1 MQILPVLDLLQGV
14 VVRGVAGH
22 RETYRPIASQ
32 ICPSA
37 EPLAIARAFRDHFG
51 LERLY
56 VADLDAILHQRPNLD
71 VYRQLSQDGFT
82 LCVDAGVRDVH
93 AATTVLQAGAAS
105 VIAGLESTPLPEML
119 QELVAHCGSERVL
132 FSLDLQGGQPL
143 VGAGAWSGMTPWQI
157 ARLAIQHGI
166 ERLIV
171 LDLAQVGIG
180 AGLSTLELCAEIR
193 AADPH
198 VELITGGGVR
208 NRADL
213 QLLAAAGLDGVL
225 IASALHNGQ
234 LSRSDLE
241 CV

>member
-14 VVRGVAGH
+14 VVRGVAGR
-22 RETYRPIASQ
+22 RETYRPIESQ

-51 LERLY
+51 LDRLY
-56 VADLDAILHQRPNLD
+56 VADLDAILHHRPNLD

-82 LCVDAGVRDVH
+82 LCVDAGVRDLT

-105 VIAGLESTPLPEML
+105 VIAGLESTPLPAML
-119 QELVAHCGSERVL
+119 QGLVAHCGPERVL

-143 VGAGAWSGMTPWQI
+143 VGAGAWSGMTPQCI
-157 ARLAIQHGI
+157 AQSAIQHGI
-166 ERLIV
+166 KRLIV

-193 AADPH
+193 AAYPH

-213 QLLAAAGLDGVL
+213 QLLAAAGMDGVL

-234 LSRSDLE
+234 LSRCDLE
-241 CV
+241 CI

>member
-14 VVRGVAGH
+14 VVRGVAGR

-37 EPLAIARAFRDHFG
+37 VPLAIARAFRDHFG
-51 LERLY
+51 LDRLY

-82 LCVDAGVRDVH
+82 LCVDAGIRDVP
-93 AATTVLQAGAAS
+93 AATAVLQAGAAS

-143 VGAGAWSGMTPWQI
+143 VGAGAWSGMTPGKI
-157 ARLAIQHGI
+157 AQLAIQQGI

-180 AGLSTLELCAEIR
+180 AGLSTLALCAEIR
-193 AADPH
+193 AAYPH

-225 IASALHNGQ
+225 IASALHHGQ